1 MIHAIARDTLV
12 PAVLVMPALVEGHML
27 VPVVPHMMVPA
38 VLVMPALVVKHMM
51 VPVVPHMM
59 AREALNTE
67 ALVVKHMMV
76 PVVPHMMVLVD
87 LVIQGPVVPVTL
99 ALVVR
104 VNAAQKFANKNNIPV
119 HLQDVL
125 YEIYHCKNNQP

>member
-1 MIHAIARDTLV
+1 MM
-12 PAVLVMPALVEGHML
+12 VLVDLAIQG
-27 VPVVPHMMVPA
+27 PVVPN
-38 VLVMPALVVKHMM
+38 
-51 VPVVPHMM
+51 MM
-59 AREALNTE
+59 AREALNT
-67 ALVVKHMMV
+67 AV
-76 PVVPHMMVLVD
+76 PVAPRMMAPVAPRMMAPVAPRMMAPVV

-104 VNAAQKFANKNNIPV
+104 VNAAQKFANKNDILV